1 MILLAKIKYIYSNK
15 IALIKWHYLY
25 SQYSAMA
32 GIKPLNI
39 DHLAVIIILSCLPLL
54 IQRETLSLSLSY
66 TLIIVGVLLYLIPF
80 HTYVF
85 CCYYSVFGAM
95 QTVLPPL

>member
-1 MILLAKIKYIYSNK
+1 MLGL
-15 IALIKWHYLY
+15 
-25 SQYSAMA
+25 
-32 GIKPLNI
+32 KPLNI
-39 DHLAVIIILSCLPLL
+39 DYLAVIIILSCLPLL

-80 HTYVF
+80 SYLRF

-95 QTVLPPL
+95 QTVLPLL